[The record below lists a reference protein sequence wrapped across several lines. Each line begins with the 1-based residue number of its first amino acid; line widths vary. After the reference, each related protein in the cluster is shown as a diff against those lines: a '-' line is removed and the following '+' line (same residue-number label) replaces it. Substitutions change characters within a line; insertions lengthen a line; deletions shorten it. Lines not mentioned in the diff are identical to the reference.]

1 MVIAFEPT
9 QPSMVACRADIVGM
23 AQNTDW
29 MHGYNVPVQQGHVQP
44 SVIQF
49 DRHHYTKAPLNQKF
63 SISHFK
69 YILSIC
75 HECTH
80 VMQCHQF
87 DMCHPDLLHPCTCNI
102 IMDQINPIHPCAYAC
117 HIATLASCPPPPPP
131 PHTCLLHLLAPLPFH
146 ICSLFLLSHVCI
158 WEESLACD
166 HVFERNLKLFCGEQ
180 MGNNLTTTK
189 SPIVYRLSTQVVI
202 STQVCSNTLLF
213 NKTRCPI
220 AINGSIQG
228 KKVETCEVELL
239 MLI

>member
-49 DRHHYTKAPLNQKF
+49 DRHHYTKSPLNQKN

-146 ICSLFLLSHVCI
+146 ICSLFLLSHVCTVLGKNLQHVTMCSSGI
-158 WEESLACD
+158 LNCFVGNRWGTTSPPPSLPLYID
-166 HVFERNLKLFCGEQ
+166 
-180 MGNNLTTTK
+180 
-189 SPIVYRLSTQVVI
+189 
-202 STQVCSNTLLF
+202 
-213 NKTRCPI
+213 
-220 AINGSIQG
+220 
-228 KKVETCEVELL
+228 
-239 MLI
+239 